1 MASLEVKTEWAVYKD
16 CFLQVARYQADN
28 SRAIE
33 IWNNEDGPIARI
45 TVCITGSGLAEDETV
60 IDTNNCPWAME
71 FIKQHGFGQATGRMV
86 KSGYCTYPVVKLDIE
101 KIGEYKTGS
110 KTAGYKAQV
119 DKAYELAEKVIEAR
133 PTEEERVSKLCER
146 YSRRLAQN
154 INKDIQI
161 GIMCPSV
168 MISGAGNFPVKK
180 KEKQVAAWDKNHEDY
195 KEVEAI
201 LGKIEAIFYGK
212 DVIKSDDENAI
223 EKLQDKVDGLRE
235 DQERM
240 KQANKAIRMKDKE
253 KGDAT
258 LHDMGYTDE
267 QIAQLREPDFCGRI
281 GFPDYMLTNNNAN
294 IRRLEGRIKSLQ
306 KTKSQGTQESENKF
320 FKVKENVEAMR
331 IQLFFEGKPEPEV
344 RDILK
349 SNGFRWAPSV
359 GAWQRQLNNN
369 GKYAVERVIRELEE
383 MEAAE

>member
-1 MASLEVKTEWAVYKD
+1 MERVYFSINEAGAKTAND
-16 CFLQVARYQADN
+16 MMSF
-28 SRAIE
+28 S
-33 IWNNEDGPIARI
+33 
-45 TVCITGSGLAEDETV
+45 
-60 IDTNNCPWAME
+60 
-71 FIKQHGFGQATGRMV
+71 
-86 KSGYCTYPVVKLDIE
+86 
-101 KIGEYKTGS
+101 EYKAGS

-133 PTEEERVSKLCER
+133 PTEEERVLKLCER

-161 GIMCPSV
+161 GTMCPSV

-180 KEKQVAAWDKNHEDY
+180 KEKQVAARDRNHEDY

-253 KGDAT
+253 KGDAM

-267 QIAQLREPDFCGRI
+267 QIDQLREPDFCGRI

-331 IQLFFEGKPEPEV
+331 IQLFFEGKPELEV

-369 GKYAVERVIRELEE
+369 GKYAVERVVRELEE